1 MEAGGLPLE
10 TTPPRG
16 SALEVLGVATKLGV
30 TAFGGPTAHLGYFRD
45 EYVVRRRWLDDE
57 RYADL
62 VALAQVLPG
71 PASSQ
76 VGIAIGTLRAGPL
89 GGLAAFLGFTLPSA
103 IALVAFAYLVRG
115 FDTVDAGWLRGLEV
129 VAVAVVANALIG
141 MARQLT
147 PDVVRAA
154 IAVAATAVALAW
166 EGALGQLVPIA
177 AAAFAG
183 LLLLRGRTGA
193 AGPGREPV
201 HIRRRVALASLVAF
215 VVLLAGLPLAR
226 QADGHA
232 VAVADS
238 FYRAG
243 SLVFGGGHVVLPLL
257 HAEVVPSG
265 WVSEERFVAGYGLV
279 QAMPGPLFNF
289 AGYLGAVME
298 PEPNG
303 AAGAALA
310 LAAVFLPSFLL
321 LAAALPFWDALR
333 RRPRVRAA
341 LLGVNAAVV
350 GLLAAALWDP
360 VVASAID
367 GAGDLALAVALFA
380 LLAWLKLPP
389 WLVVA
394 VAAVAGAAISVV

>member
-1 MEAGGLPLE
+1 M
-10 TTPPRG
+10 
-16 SALEVLGVATKLGV
+16 
-30 TAFGGPTAHLGYFRD
+30 
-45 EYVVRRRWLDDE
+45 RRRWLDDE

-76 VGIAIGTLRAGPL
+76 VGIAIGTLRAGPV
-89 GGLAAFLGFTLPSA
+89 GGLAAFAGFTLPSA
-103 IALVAFAYLVRG
+103 IALVAFAYFVRDADVAG
-115 FDTVDAGWLRGLEV
+115 AGWLRGLEV
-129 VAVAVVANALIG
+129 VAVAVVASALIG
-141 MARQLT
+141 MARRLT
-147 PDVVRAA
+147 PDLPRAA
-154 IAVAATAVALAW
+154 IAVGATVVALAW
-166 EGALGQLVPIA
+166 EGAFGQLVPIA
-177 AAAFAG
+177 AAAVAG
-183 LLLLRGRTGA
+183 VPLLRRRAGA
-193 AGPGREPV
+193 AGPEHEPIR
-201 HIRRRVALASLVAF
+201 IRRRAAIASLVVF
-215 VVLLAGLPLAR
+215 VALLAGLPLAR

-232 VAVADS
+232 AAVADS

-257 HAEVVPSG
+257 HAEVVPNR
-265 WVSEERFVAGYGLV
+265 WVSEETFVAGYGLT

-289 AGYLGAVME
+289 AGYLGAVMD

-333 RRPRVRAA
+333 RRPRFRAA

-360 VVASAID
+360 VVTSAID
-367 GAGDLALAVALFA
+367 GPGDVALAVALFA
-380 LLAWLKLPP
+380 LLAWLRLPP

-394 VAAVAGAAISVV
+394 VAATAGAGMSAL

>member
-1 MEAGGLPLE
+1 M
-10 TTPPRG
+10 
-16 SALEVLGVATKLGV
+16 
-30 TAFGGPTAHLGYFRD
+30 
-45 EYVVRRRWLDDE
+45 
-57 RYADL
+57 
-62 VALAQVLPG
+62 LPG
-71 PASSQ
+71 PASTQ
-76 VGIAIGTLRAGPL
+76 VGIAIGTLRAGPA
-89 GGLAAFLGFTLPSA
+89 GGLAAFVGFTLPSA
-103 IALVAFAYLVRG
+103 IALVAFAYFVRG
-115 FDTVDAGWLRGLEV
+115 FEGDDAGWLRGLEV

-141 MARQLT
+141 MARRLT
-147 PDVVRAA
+147 PDRFRAA
-154 IAVAATAVALAW
+154 IAVGAAAVALAW
-166 EGALGQLVPIA
+166 DGAFGQLVPIA
-177 AAAFAG
+177 AAAVAG
-183 LLLLRGRTGA
+183 LLLLRGRAGA
-193 AGPGREPV
+193 AGPEHEPV
-201 HIRRRVALASLVAF
+201 RIRRRVGIASLVVFSA
-215 VVLLAGLPLAR
+215 LLAGLPLAR
-226 QADGHA
+226 QVDGHA
-232 VAVADS
+232 AAVADS

-265 WVSEERFVAGYGLV
+265 WVSDENFVAGYGLT

-350 GLLAAALWDP
+350 GLLAAAFWDP
-360 VVASAID
+360 VVTSAID
-367 GAGDLALAVALFA
+367 GAADVALAVVLFA

-389 WLVVA
+389 WIVVA
-394 VAAVAGAAISVV
+394 VAAVAGAAISAL